1 MKRLRWQLIIIF
13 VAGLVVGGL
22 LLIEQPPAQQVVK
35 PTPVPEQGG
44 VYTEALVGSMQ
55 RLNPLL
61 DSNNP
66 ADRDVDRLLFSRL
79 LRFDDRGIPQ
89 PDLAKSW
96 GVSAD
101 GTVYNFTLYENAKW
115 HDGTALTTEDVVF
128 TVELLRNGG
137 TIVSKDLQAFWKEVQ
152 VEALNETTI
161 SFLLPEAFAP
171 FTDYL
176 TFGVLPKH
184 RFEGQSIDQIAS
196 SRLNLQPV
204 GSGPYKFDKLII
216 EGGEIKGIQL
226 SAFEAYYAKKP
237 FIEQMVL
244 RYYPDS
250 AAALKAYQD
259 DKVQG
264 ISQVSADILPAV
276 LASPDLGVYTGR
288 KPELTMILFNHK
300 DPQAVFLKDAAVR
313 RALLLGLNRT
323 RLINQVMNGQ
333 AILAHG
339 PIFPE
344 IWAYYDGIEKFDYDL
359 TAADKALKDVGYPAP
374 TEKGAARKKGD
385 SVLSFELLYPSE
397 PLFKSLAE
405 LVKKDWEALGV
416 QVSLVGVPYTQLV
429 NERLEQ
435 RNYQAAL
442 VSLNFSRTPD
452 PDPYP
457 FWDQAQSVGG
467 QNYTQWDNRMASE
480 FLEQARI
487 LVDRSER
494 VRYYRNFQVL
504 FTQEMPAL
512 PLFYP
517 VYTYAVD
524 KQVQGVRMGPL
535 FESSDRFA
543 TVTEWFLETKKAS
556 PAIVAPTATK

>member
-13 VAGLVVGGL
+13 LAGLVVGGL
-22 LLIEQPPAQQVVK
+22 LLAEQPAQQVIK

-44 VYTEALVGSMQ
+44 VYTEALIGAMQ

-61 DSNNP
+61 DANNP
-66 ADRDVDRLLFSRL
+66 ADRDLDRLLFSRL
-79 LRFDDRGIPQ
+79 LHYDDRGIPQ
-89 PDLAKSW
+89 SDLAKGW

-115 HDGTALTTEDVVF
+115 HDGVPLTTEDVVF

-137 TIVSKDLQAFWKEVQ
+137 TVIAKDLQAFWKEVQ

-161 SFLLPEAFAP
+161 AFRLPEAFAP

-176 TFGVLPKH
+176 CFGVLPKH
-184 RFEGQSIDQIAS
+184 RFEGQTIEQIAN

-216 EGGEIKGIQL
+216 ESGEIKGVQL
-226 SAFEAYYAKKP
+226 SAFQDFYGKKP
-237 FIEQMVL
+237 FIEQMVM
-244 RYYPDS
+244 RYYVDS
-250 AAALKAYQD
+250 ATAWKDYQD
-259 DKVQG
+259 GKVQG

-276 LASPDLGVYTGR
+276 LAAPNLAVYTGR
-288 KPELTMILFNHK
+288 KPELTMVLFNHK
-300 DPQAVFLKDAAVR
+300 DPQAVFLKEAAVR

-323 RLINQVMNGQ
+323 RLINQALNGQ

-344 IWAYYDGIEKFDYDL
+344 VWAYYDGIEKLNYDL
-359 TAADKALKDVGYPAP
+359 TAADKALKDAGYPAP

-385 SVLSFELLYPSE
+385 SVLSFELLYPNE
-397 PLFKSLAE
+397 PLYKSLAE
-405 LVKKDWEALGV
+405 LIKKDWEALGV
-416 QVSLVGVPYTQLV
+416 QVSLVSVSYAQLV

-457 FWDQAQSVGG
+457 FWDQAQAVGG
-467 QNYTQWDNRMASE
+467 QNYTQWDSRMASE
-480 FLEQARI
+480 YLEQARI
-487 LVDRSER
+487 LVDRDER
-494 VRYYRNFQVL
+494 LRFYRNFQVL
-504 FTQEMPAL
+504 FTQDMPAL

-524 KQVQGVRMGPL
+524 KQVRGVRMGPL
-535 FESSDRFA
+535 IDSSDRFA
-543 TVTEWFLETKKAS
+543 TVGEWFLETKKAS
-556 PAIVAPTATK
+556 PAILAPTTTK